1 MNKLRKIMAMALSGV
16 MMFSQVAFAEN
27 AQTRDMGN
35 DDVPYVISVSEGLA
49 RSSVQFDGSKKKEI
63 IEVNLEQDMW
73 YGWYFDNQTDN
84 DVSITEIGDSD
95 DVRPVSHLSAKI
107 SGGVYPQKGSEPL
120 KKGKYTFVIESLGEN
135 NLKGFF
141 EYTFSS
147 KAPDNNPTDYI
158 RNDGPKLY
166 IGEAQPIV
174 IYKNTS
180 LEKVQDKPAQIW
192 VENPDNEAMF
202 ELQKYGIIE
211 GDPNGDIRPYTTITR
226 AEMAKVLCKALLLPE
241 MGNGKS
247 AFSDMTS
254 AHWAY
259 GYIETAYGSGIID
272 GNDDGTFAP
281 DNDVKFSEAVKMI
294 VTALG
299 YKPLAEQRGGFPH
312 GYAQIASQNGIT
324 KDIDHALDVPCKRNI
339 VFKMLHNALD
349 VPFMLQTGFG
359 AKNEYQIADGKNG
372 TPYQTFRSLIT
383 GTEIIPVQKY
393 DEEYMNELKKFMEN
407 GEYYDEIAAEVG
419 RFRNYNELNI
429 KYTFEIISVEL
440 NEDATE
446 VTVNTKITPENSS
459 EGVKYLALNYK
470 KVDGKWKF

>member
-63 IEVNLEQDMW
+63 IEVNLEKDMW

-84 DVSITEIGDSD
+84 DVSITEIGKSD
-95 DVRPVSHLSAKI
+95 KARPVSHLSAGI

-147 KAPDNNPTDYI
+147 KAPN
-158 RNDGPKLY
+158 
-166 IGEAQPIV
+166 
-174 IYKNTS
+174 
-180 LEKVQDKPAQIW
+180 
-192 VENPDNEAMF
+192 NEAMF

-211 GDPNGDIRPYTTITR
+211 GDPNGDIRPYTTISR

-247 AFSDMTS
+247 TFSDMTS

-259 GYIETAYGSGIID
+259 GYIETAYGSGLID

-372 TPYQTFRSLIT
+372 TPYQTLRSLIT

>member
-1 MNKLRKIMAMALSGV
+1 MNKSRKILTMALSVV

-27 AQTRDMGN
+27 AHTTDKTN

-49 RSSVQFDGSKKKEI
+49 RNSVQFDGSKKKEI
-63 IEVNLEQDMW
+63 IEVNLKQDMW

-84 DVSITEIGDSD
+84 EVSITEIGESD

-107 SGGVYPQKGSEPL
+107 SGGVYPHKGSEPL

-147 KAPDNNPTDYI
+147 KEPDDNRIDYI
-158 RNDGPKLY
+158 KRDEAQLY
-166 IGEAQPIV
+166 LKETQPIV
-174 IYKNTS
+174 VYDNIP
-180 LEKVQDKPAQIW
+180 LRKVSDEQVAVIW
-192 VENPDNEAMF
+192 NENPDNEAMF

-226 AEMAKVLCKALLLPE
+226 AEMAKVLCKALGLPK
-241 MGNGKS
+241 MDNGKS

-254 AHWAY
+254 EHWAY
-259 GYIETAYGSGIID
+259 GYIETAYASGLID

-294 VTALG
+294 VTSLG
-299 YKPLAEQRGGFPH
+299 YKPMAEQRGGFPH

-339 VFKMLHNALD
+339 VFKMLYNALD
-349 VPFMLQTGFG
+349 VPCMIQTGFG
-359 AKNEYQIADGKNG
+359 SNAEYAIANGENG
-372 TPYQTFRSLIT
+372 TPYKTLRSLIT
-383 GTEIIPVQKY
+383 GSEIIPGQNY
-393 DEEYMNELKKFMEN
+393 DKEYLDELNKFMEG
-407 GEYYDEIAAEVG
+407 GEYYDEIAAELEEFWKPESFNG
-419 RFRNYNELNI
+419 T
-429 KYTFEIISVEL
+429 YTFEIVYAEL
-440 NEDATE
+440 NSDATKISLKIKIIPDNGE
-446 VTVNTKITPENSS
+446 VCYVHL
-459 EGVKYLALNYK
+459 GYA
-470 KVDGKWKF
+470 KVDGKWLF